1 MDQLLTVS
9 SLSDHFAAIGVE
21 PGMTLIVHSSLSS
34 LGYVVGGAPTVIL
47 ALESVLGPE
56 GTLAVPT
63 HTADL
68 TDPDKWSD
76 PPVPEA
82 WHQTIRD
89 TMPHFHPDLTPTR
102 GMGIIPESFRK
113 QNGTLRSSH
122 PFVSWAARGLN
133 AVLVT
138 ANHSLSMSSGEQSP
152 VARLYD
158 VGACVLLI
166 GVSYDCNTSFHL
178 AEYRNRFAAR
188 KRCRRGSPMPAEG
201 GGSQWVTYDD
211 IYWYDVDFLE
221 IGAAFEQSD
230 QVCKHTIGK
239 AECRFFSQRAIVDF
253 AVEWMNENRWLPEE
267 RDDPT

>member
-1 MDQLLTVS
+1 MNQPLTVS
-9 SLSDHFAAIGVE
+9 SLSDQFATIGVE

-34 LGYVVGGAPTVIL
+34 LGYVVGGAPAVIL
-47 ALESVLGPE
+47 ALESALGRG
-56 GTLAVPT
+56 GTLAMPT
-63 HTADL
+63 HTGDL
-68 TDPDKWSD
+68 TDPAKWSD

-89 TMPHFHPDLTPTR
+89 TMPHFHPDLTPAR

-113 QNGTLRSSH
+113 QNGAFRSSH
-122 PFVSWAARGLN
+122 PFVSWAARGPN
-133 AVLVT
+133 AAFVT
-138 ANHSLSMSSGEQSP
+138 ADHSLSMGSGEQSP

-211 IYWYDVDFLE
+211 IYWYDADFLE
-221 IGAAFEQSD
+221 IGAAFERTG
-230 QVCKHTIGK
+230 QVGKRTIGK

-253 AVEWMNENRWLPEE
+253 AVGWMNANRRLPE
-267 RDDPT
+267 DQASAG